1 MKRLSS
7 ILWLALSLQSL
18 AAHAD
23 CLDDA
28 AAYYRLDP
36 HLVRAI
42 AWHESGMRPTAV
54 NRNTDGSVDI
64 GLMQINSSWLPS
76 LARYGITR
84 AHLFDAC
91 VNAYVGSW
99 ILSRNIQQLG
109 LTWDA
114 VGAYNAKSPAKRLI
128 YAQKVYQALAT
139 ISSTPFP
146 ATANLESV
154 ARPTNVPRI
163 DVAPRAAAHRRRP
176 SASSDIT
183 VVSWEPP
190 NE

>member
-1 MKRLSS
+1 MRTFAFLLVSA
-7 ILWLALSLQSL
+7 LLPALAF
-18 AAHAD
+18 AD
-23 CLDDA
+23 CIDDA
-28 AAYYRLDP
+28 AKYHQVDAR
-36 HLVRAI
+36 LVRAI
-42 AWHESGMRPTAV
+42 AQVESRMRPDAV
-54 NRNTDGSVDI
+54 GANTDGSTDI
-64 GLMQINSSWLPS
+64 GLMQINSSWVPS

>member
-1 MKRLSS
+1 MKGAAFLV
-7 ILWLALSLQSL
+7 LLLLPALAL
-18 AAHAD
+18 AD
-23 CLDDA
+23 CIDDA
-28 AAYYRLDP
+28 AKFHQVDAR
-36 HLVRAI
+36 LVRAI
-42 AWHESGMRPTAV
+42 AQVESRMRPDAV
-54 NRNTDGSVDI
+54 GANTDGSTDI

-84 AHLFDAC
+84 THLFDAC

-114 VGAYNAKSPAKRLI
+114 VGAYNARSPAKRLA

-139 ISSTPFP
+139 VSSTPGR
-146 ATANLESV
+146 ATAYLESG
-154 ARPTNVPRI
+154 AKPTNVPRI
-163 DVAPRAAAHRRRP
+163 DAAPRAGAHRRRLGT
-176 SASSDIT
+176 SSDIT

>member
-1 MKRLSS
+1 MKGSAFL
-7 ILWLALSLQSL
+7 LVMALLPALAF
-18 AAHAD
+18 AD
-23 CLDDA
+23 CIDA
-28 AAYYRLDP
+28 AARFHQVDAR
-36 HLVRAI
+36 LVRAI
-42 AWHESGMRPTAV
+42 AQVESRMHADAV
-54 NRNTDGSVDI
+54 GANSDGSTDI
-64 GLMQINSSWLPS
+64 GLIQINSSWLPS

-114 VGAYNAKSPAKRLI
+114 VGAYNAKSPAKRLA

-139 ISSTPFP
+139 ASSTPSR
-146 ATANLESV
+146 AIANPVASV
-154 ARPTNVPRI
+154 RPVE
-163 DVAPRAAAHRRRP
+163 APRAAARRRQTNT
-176 SASSDIT
+176 SSDIT
-183 VVSWEPP
+183 IVSWEPP

>member
-1 MKRLSS
+1 MKGAAFLV
-7 ILWLALSLQSL
+7 LVLLPALAL
-18 AAHAD
+18 AD
-23 CLDDA
+23 CIDDA
-28 AAYYRLDP
+28 ARFHQVDAR
-36 HLVRAI
+36 LVRAI
-42 AWHESGMRPTAV
+42 AQVESRMRPDAV
-54 NRNTDGSVDI
+54 GANTDGSTDI

-114 VGAYNAKSPAKRLI
+114 VGAYNARSPAKRLI

-139 ISSTPFP
+139 VGSTPGR

-154 ARPTNVPRI
+154 VRPVNAPRI
-163 DVAPRAAAHRRRP
+163 DATPRAVAHRRRA
-176 SASSDIT
+176 STSSDIT

>member
-1 MKRLSS
+1 
-7 ILWLALSLQSL
+7 
-18 AAHAD
+18 
-23 CLDDA
+23 
-28 AAYYRLDP
+28 
-36 HLVRAI
+36 
-42 AWHESGMRPTAV
+42 MRPNAV

-114 VGAYNAKSPAKRLI
+114 VGAYNARSPAKRLI

-139 ISSTPFP
+139 VGSTPGR
-146 ATANLESV
+146 AIANLESV
-154 ARPTNVPRI
+154 VRPVNAPHV
-163 DVAPRAAAHRRRP
+163 DAAPRAVAHRRRA
-176 SASSDIT
+176 STSSDIT